1 LFLAFVVRIP
11 STVCRQVAQR
21 LKAIALTLGGAGL
34 KPPRYLNRRRSMET
48 LYYSR
53 WNSPAGPLLIGVSET
68 ALVALE
74 FDRGL
79 PKKIAG
85 KAVQWQK
92 SKGRTRLVG
101 EQLQEYFFAR
111 RRNFDLMLDLR
122 GTEFQK
128 RCWNQL
134 LQIPYGETRS
144 YAEIARAVGSPKS
157 FRAVGQA
164 NHYNPIAI
172 IVPCHRVLA
181 AGCYLGGYG
190 GGLPTKAYLLRL
202 EGAAFR
208 ERSKAPEGTRQLAF
222 SAS

>member
-1 LFLAFVVRIP
+1 VT
-11 STVCRQVAQR
+11 SDR
-21 LKAIALTLGGAGL
+21 LLDPDLGRGRSKRRADVGGSL
-34 KPPRYLNRRRSMET
+34 VLGPRMET

-53 WNSPAGPLLIGVSET
+53 MNSPVGLLLLGVSET

-79 PKKIAG
+79 PKKVAG
-85 KAVQWQK
+85 QAVAWEE
-92 SKGRTRLVG
+92 SAARTHAVRA
-101 EQLQEYFFAR
+101 QLGEYFSGK
-111 RRNFDLMLDLR
+111 RRNFDLALDLR
-122 GTEFQK
+122 GTDFQK

-144 YAEIARAVGSPKS
+144 YAEIARAVGSPRS

-181 AGCYLGGYG
+181 AGCSLGGYG
-190 GGLPTKAYLLRL
+190 GGLSVKAWLLRL

-208 ERSKAPEGTRQLAF
+208 EPTKAPEEAEQLSF

>member
-1 LFLAFVVRIP
+1 
-11 STVCRQVAQR
+11 
-21 LKAIALTLGGAGL
+21 
-34 KPPRYLNRRRSMET
+34 MET

-53 WNSPAGPLLIGVSET
+53 MSSPVGPLLIGTSET
-68 ALVALE
+68 ALVMLE

-85 KAVQWQK
+85 QAVAWEG
-92 SKGRTRLVG
+92 SESRTREG
-101 EQLQEYFFAR
+101 CEQLQEYFSGQ
-111 RRNFDLMLDLR
+111 RRNFDLSLDLR
-122 GTEFQK
+122 GTDFQQ
-128 RCWNQL
+128 RCWNEL
-134 LQIPYGETRS
+134 LRIPYGETRS
-144 YAEIARAVGSPKS
+144 YAEIARAVGSPRS

-190 GGLPTKAYLLRL
+190 GGLPVKAWLLRL

-208 ERSKAPEGTRQLAF
+208 EPARAPQAVEQLAF
-222 SAS
+222 TAS